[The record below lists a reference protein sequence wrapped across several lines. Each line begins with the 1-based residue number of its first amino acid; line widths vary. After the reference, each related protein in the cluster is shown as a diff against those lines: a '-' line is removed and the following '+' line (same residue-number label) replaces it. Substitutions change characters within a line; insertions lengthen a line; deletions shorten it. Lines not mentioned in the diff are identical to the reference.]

1 MSRREVRTNTATQL
15 SRAQILSTTSDCLH
29 QFGYDATTIRRIAS
43 QLDCS
48 VGSIYRYFR
57 DKRELLYAVTQ
68 QTLEPVADA
77 AEAGLT
83 VEKGER
89 LYRQL
94 VDNAPQIYRL
104 MFWLACVDNDDGI
117 HDHLPTVVD
126 RIIKGWSALLGDIE
140 SAQTRWA
147 ALHADIMIT
156 GYRAM
161 IVRVAP
167 SPVDEQSRRQ
177 ALLSMLSPLPRQPA
191 SDHALE
197 TEQQPGPIPEQTR
210 SDEDVC
216 LL

>member
-15 SRAQILSTTSDCLH
+15 SRAQILNATSDCLH

-43 QLDCS
+43 QLDCA

-77 AEAGLT
+77 ADAGQT
-83 VEKGER
+83 VEEGER

-94 VDNAPQIYRL
+94 VGSAPQVYRL
-104 MFWLACVDNDDGI
+104 MFWLACVGNDDGV
-117 HDHLPTVVD
+117 HDHLPTVVG
-126 RIIKGWSALLGDIE
+126 RIIKGWSVLLGDIE
-140 SAQTRWA
+140 TAQSRWA
-147 ALHADIMIT
+147 ALHADITLT

-161 IVRVAP
+161 VVRVAQ
-167 SPVDEQSRRQ
+167 SPVDERDHRQ
-177 ALLSMLSPLPRQPA
+177 ALLSTLPPLPRQPA
-191 SDHALE
+191 SDHAIG
-197 TEQQPGPIPEQTR
+197 TEQQPDHIPEQAH